1 MTAATRDAGVGR
13 FVQESFAPIYED
25 GGDEWIGED
34 APLHPVRTN
43 RSVLDAERAVH
54 QFTEAGGVGIVLRF
68 ASFDGPDSQ
77 QLGQMVS
84 FVRHGWG
91 PLPGPPQSFVS
102 CASHDDA
109 ATAVAIALG
118 LPAGTYNVADDEP
131 LRHRDFV
138 DTLARAVG
146 AAPPRLPP
154 AWLTR
159 IGGSLARM
167 YARSL
172 RISNMKL
179 RGQGWAPRYP
189 SARDG
194 LPPAIAALAVRLTRL
209 LRRDEVV
216 ADLAGR
222 RIDVH
227 EVKRVRLDA
236 IARVGRV
243 ALVVRRGEDGARRRI
258 RAAAHRGRRARV
270 DQAADAG
277 GPHRR
282 TGGRGVG
289 WSGRERRRIPVAA
302 ANGSR
307 QSTGRLKRSVP
318 DWGCW
323 SRTSCPH

>member
-1 MTAATRDAGVGR
+1 MRVFVTGATGVIGRRVVPLLATGGHEVTCAVRSRGQHAAVTELGARPAEVDLFDGARLTAALVGHDAFINLATHMPRSSWRMFLPGAWRQNNHLRRDAAPIMTAAARDAGVAR

-25 GGDEWIGED
+25 GGDGWIAED

-43 RSVLDAERAVH
+43 RTVLDAERAVH
-54 QFTEAGGVGIVLRF
+54 QFTETGGVGIVLRF
-68 ASFDGPDSQ
+68 ASFYGPDSK

-102 CASHDDA
+102 CVSHDDA
-109 ATAVAIALG
+109 ATAVATALG

-179 RGQGWAPRYP
+179 RQQGWAPRYP

-194 LPPAIAALAVRLTRL
+194 LPVAIAALA
-209 LRRDEVV
+209 
-216 ADLAGR
+216 
-222 RIDVH
+222 
-227 EVKRVRLDA
+227 
-236 IARVGRV
+236 
-243 ALVVRRGEDGARRRI
+243 
-258 RAAAHRGRRARV
+258 
-270 DQAADAG
+270 
-277 GPHRR
+277 
-282 TGGRGVG
+282 
-289 WSGRERRRIPVAA
+289 
-302 ANGSR
+302 
-307 QSTGRLKRSVP
+307 
-318 DWGCW
+318 
-323 SRTSCPH
+323 